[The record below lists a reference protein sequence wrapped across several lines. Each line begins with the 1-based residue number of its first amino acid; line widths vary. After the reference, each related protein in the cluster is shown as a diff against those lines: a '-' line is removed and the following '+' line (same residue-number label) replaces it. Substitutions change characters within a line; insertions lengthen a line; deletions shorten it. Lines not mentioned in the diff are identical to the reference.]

1 MNLFFKSVKK
11 YYLLCYRSIRSPLGK
26 TSSLSQD
33 NGELHSSDS
42 KSLSR
47 IQSQIGTDKS
57 KRTGIGQVRAS
68 ESESSNEESD
78 DETVTTGPSRS
89 ERLNELPPSV
99 STLLNRSAAARQE
112 SVEARN
118 RSDSPRGKFIRSST
132 FDESRRS
139 LDQPRMSSDTFR
151 RDDEGTSSSSYQRRL
166 IRTPTLEDEPRFD

>member
-11 YYLLCYRSIRSPLGK
+11 YYLICFRSIRSPLGK
-26 TSSLSQD
+26 TLSLSQD

-42 KSLSR
+42 KSLNR
-47 IQSQIGTDKS
+47 GQSQIGTDKS
-57 KRTGIGQVRAS
+57 KRTSIGHRAS

-78 DETVTTGPSRS
+78 DETITTGPSRS

-118 RSDSPRGKFIRSST
+118 RSDSPRGKFIRSNT
-132 FDESRRS
+132 FDDSSRRS
-139 LDQPRMSSDTFR
+139 SDAYR
-151 RDDEGTSSSSYQRRL
+151 RDDEGTSSSSSYQRRL